1 MIKPIA
7 ALALCAALAGS
18 ARADG
23 YSVAGIT
30 LKLFDET
37 TGKVLP
43 LSRPPNPYGQ
53 NLTLMVIVKVKGSSE
68 TSPRAPLVL
77 DLVSPGWSDEATGDH
92 APWKET
98 QQRAL
103 SANGEGNVGY
113 QLFILPYQCR
123 MEVSFTATLGKSTKT
138 IKQMLGCAE

>member
-1 MIKPIA
+1 MLKPIA
-7 ALALCAALAGS
+7 ALAVLAALSGS

-37 TGKVLP
+37 TSKVVP
-43 LSRPPNPYGQ
+43 LNKTPNPYGA
-53 NLTLMVIVKVKGSSE
+53 NLTLMVIVTVKGSSE
-68 TSPRAPLVL
+68 TSPPGPLVL
-77 DLVSPGWSDEATGDH
+77 DIVSPAWSDAATGDH
-92 APWKET
+92 EAWKET
-98 QQRAL
+98 QQRAI
-103 SANGEGNVGY
+103 ATNGEGNVGY